1 MTHPI
6 SAMALPN
13 MTAEN
18 EKTDLLTSK
27 DGPQLAND
35 GSGKRKDQT
44 ALLSLHLSYMGKQ
57 GFIKPTAIT
66 NV

>member
-1 MTHPI
+1 MSHPI

-35 GSGKRKDQT
+35 GSGNVKTKRLYYPCIYLILGNRD
-44 ALLSLHLSYMGKQ
+44 L
-57 GFIKPTAIT
+57 
-66 NV
+66 